1 MMLEKAQIKC
11 SIDSNSSMCHSC
23 LQGKFSKLPF
33 QLRDHKSVIPFHTIH
48 SDIWGPSPCL
58 SIDSY
63 RYYVTFI
70 DEFSR
75 YCWLFPLVHKS
86 DFYSV
91 YVRFYHYVQ
100 TQFSRSIKILQSD
113 GGGEYVSKQ
122 LQSFLIS
129 KGTVHQ
135 KSCPHTPEQNGL
147 AERKHRHLI
156 ETTIT
161 ILQNAKLPAS
171 FWTHAVQTSVYL
183 INRMPSVI
191 LQNKS
196 PYEILFQTIPSVS
209 RL

>member
-1 MMLEKAQIKC
+1 M
-11 SIDSNSSMCHSC
+11 
-23 LQGKFSKLPF
+23 
-33 QLRDHKSVIPFHTIH
+33 
-48 SDIWGPSPCL
+48 
-58 SIDSY
+58 
-63 RYYVTFI
+63 
-70 DEFSR
+70 
-75 YCWLFPLVHKS
+75 
-86 DFYSV
+86 
-91 YVRFYHYVQ
+91 RFYHYVQ
-100 TQFSRSIKILQSD
+100 TQFSHSIKILQSD

-171 FWTHAVQTSVYL
+171 FWTHAVQTSIYL

-196 PYEILFQTIPSVS
+196 PYEILFQNIPYVSHLRIFGCACFPLLRPYRLNKLQPKTTICVFLGYASQYKGYLSYEPVGKRTYISRHVIFNEHVFPYIDLTTVS
-209 RL
+209 KGPTVFFLAFTCALSSC